1 MARQLY
7 TAAEA
12 AELVVGRD
20 SNYIS
25 SSEVSEIDEDD
36 EFPLPRS
43 DSDDGFSSRSVSL
56 TPRSV
61 EGSGTP
67 DSSPT
72 SRPFS
77 PSSRE
82 SPVQLDTLRARLS
95 VLRQKGK
102 TAMNIHTTYT

>member
-43 DSDDGFSSRSVSL
+43 DSDDSFSSRSVSL

-61 EGSGTP
+61 EGSGTS

-95 VLRQKGK
+95 ALRQRGK

>member
-25 SSEVSEIDEDD
+25 SSEASEIDEDD
-36 EFPLPRS
+36 DFPLPRS
-43 DSDDGFSSRSVSL
+43 DSDDGFSSRSVSI

-61 EGSGTP
+61 GGMP
-67 DSSPT
+67 DSSP

-82 SPVQLDTLRARLS
+82 SPVQPDTLRAHLS
-95 VLRQKGK
+95 ALRQRGK